1 MVPFLIISSVTIFIL
16 LFKNKLVDQHR
27 VNLNY
32 QLKIINDQLI
42 TCKNPKEIEYLKQ
55 ERKRIEFEI
64 ELCDVD
70 G

>member
-1 MVPFLIISSVTIFIL
+1 MVPFLIITSVTIFIL
-16 LFKNKLVDQHR
+16 VFKDKLVDQHR
-27 VNLNY
+27 ANLNY
-32 QLKIINDQLI
+32 QLKIIDDQLA
-42 TCKNPKEIEYLKQ
+42 TCKSPKEIEFLKQ